1 MNPFSALTAHCPFIL
16 LSNLSNTEEVALV
29 ANLGKISLAKG
40 TARSNNVFLP
50 KLPITLLK
58 VLPKSPPN

>member
-1 MNPFSALTAHCPFIL
+1 MNPFSALTAHRPFIL
-16 LSNLSNTEEVALV
+16 LSNTEEVALV